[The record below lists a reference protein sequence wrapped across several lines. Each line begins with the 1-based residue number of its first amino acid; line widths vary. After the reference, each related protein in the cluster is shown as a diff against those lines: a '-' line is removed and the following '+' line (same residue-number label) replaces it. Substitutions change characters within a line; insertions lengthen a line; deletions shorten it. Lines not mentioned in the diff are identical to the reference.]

1 MRQSPL
7 SEASDD
13 RLLDMLF
20 AGEDIEEEI
29 ELDGARIAVTSHR
42 VLAFMPEGG
51 GRRFD
56 HADRPNVLNA
66 SVQPTGRDGYLSWT
80 IRSVVYGLILLGGAF
95 LINSSGLL
103 AKLGSTEASNDQ
115 IIGDVGQMISSMAI
129 VFGILMD
136 ALLLIGGVL
145 FFSAFA
151 LGTLYFVTRSEE
163 LVIERAGRDPIY
175 VPVNGNE
182 AEDAARRIRSALGRE
197 EVQQ

>member
-7 SEASDD
+7 SQASDD

-29 ELDGARIAVTSHR
+29 ELEGARIAVTSHR

-56 HADRPNVLNA
+56 HADRPNVLDA
-66 SVQPTGRDGYLSWT
+66 SVQPTGQDGYLSWT
-80 IRSVVYGLILLGGAF
+80 VRSIVYGMVLLGGGY
-95 LINSSGLL
+95 LLNSSGVLTQ
-103 AKLGSTEASNDQ
+103 LGNTKGPDSH
-115 IIGDVGQMISSMAI
+115 IVGGIEGMIASMAI
-129 VFGILMD
+129 MFGVLTD

-145 FFSAFA
+145 LFA
-151 LGTLYFVTRSEE
+151 AIVFGGLYFVTRSEE

-175 VPVNGNE
+175 VPVDGKE
-182 AEDAARRIRSALGRE
+182 AEDAARRIRSALGKE
-197 EVQQ
+197 DVQK